1 MKDTPEFPETLKDAI
16 QYFADPDNALNFMT
30 AIRWP
35 DGKVTCPCC
44 GSADTVFMPERRLW
58 RCRSCQKQ
66 SSVKIGT
73 IFEESPLGLD
83 KWLPAFWMICNAKNG
98 ISSCELARA
107 LGVTQKT
114 AWFMLHRI
122 RLALRNESV
131 GKLSGEVEVDETYV
145 GGAAHKMNKK
155 QRRNRPVGQ
164 YGINKAV
171 VMGLLERKGR
181 VIALAVANPR
191 RKILDA
197 KVHEHVEPGS
207 AVYTDALASYDKL
220 YSHYAHEQINH
231 AICYAK
237 ENVHTNGLENFWS
250 LLKRTIRGTYV
261 SVEPFHLFRYL
272 DEQAFRFNERRNTDA
287 GRFLIGIVGVIGRR
301 LKYAKLISEAGS
313 HEIPTT
319 GTGEAQ
325 AKEGKRQMKRKQFT
339 GFGGMG
345 LQPA

>member
-1 MKDTPEFPETLKDAI
+1 MKEKPEFPETLKDAI
-16 QYFADPDNALNFMT
+16 QYFADPDNALNFMV

-44 GSADTVFMPERRLW
+44 QSADTVFMAERRLY

-122 RLALRNESV
+122 RLALRDGSI

-145 GGAAHKMNKK
+145 GGTKKKMNAN
-155 QRRNRPVGQ
+155 QRRRSRGGSGTVG
-164 YGINKAV
+164 KAV

-181 VIALAVANPR
+181 VIAMAVANPR
-191 RKILDA
+191 RSTLTA
-197 KVHEHVEPGS
+197 KVHENVEPGS
-207 AVYTDALASYDKL
+207 AVYTDALASYDHL
-220 YSHYAHEQINH
+220 HSHFAHESINH
-231 AICYAK
+231 LVCYAK
-237 ENVHTNGLENFWS
+237 ENVHTNGMENFWS

-272 DEQAFRFNERRNTDA
+272 DEQAFRFNERKNTDA
-287 GRFLIGIVGVIGRR
+287 GRFLIGIMGVLGKR
-301 LKYAKLISEAGS
+301 LTYFKLITEPGS
-313 HEIPTT
+313 HETTTT
-319 GTGEAQ
+319 GTGEAP
-325 AKEGKRQMKRKQFT
+325 KENQKRRMKRKPFD
-339 GFGGMG
+339 GFGFEP
-345 LQPA
+345 LPA

>member
-1 MKDTPEFPETLKDAI
+1 MKEKAEFPETLKDAI
-16 QYFADPDNALNFMT
+16 QYFADADNAHNFMV

-35 DGKVTCPCC
+35 DGKVTCPRCQ
-44 GSADTVFMPERRLW
+44 SSDTVFMAERRLY

-73 IFEESPLGLD
+73 IFEDSPLGLD

-122 RLALRNESV
+122 RLALRDGSV
-131 GKLSGEVEVDETYV
+131 GKLSGEVEADETFV
-145 GGAAHKMNKK
+145 GGLAKNMHKSKRK
-155 QRRNRPVGQ
+155 HLGTGGVG
-164 YGINKAV
+164 KAV

-181 VIALAVANPR
+181 VIARAIPNV
-191 RKILDA
+191 RKTTLHAEIH
-197 KVHEHVEPGS
+197 KHVEVGS
-207 AVYTDALASYDKL
+207 SLLTDSCAGYRGLN
-220 YSHYAHEQINH
+220 SHFAHEQIDH
-231 AICYAK
+231 AICYVK
-237 ENVHTNGLENFWS
+237 EHVHTNGLENFFS

-272 DEQAFRFNERRNTDA
+272 DEQAFRFNERKNTDA

-301 LKYAKLISEAGS
+301 LKYAKLISEPGS
-313 HEIPTT
+313 HETT
-319 GTGEAQ
+319 TSGAWQTA
-325 AKEGKRQMKRKQFT
+325 
-339 GFGGMG
+339 
-345 LQPA
+345 